1 MSSVKKSQDIEE
13 QNGPNYGTVD
23 VKVGTQQDLLDLQDL
38 DPAFNQKMRLVNDA
52 IDEIGWTPYHLKL
65 FFLNGFGYAVDSMI
79 LLFQSII
86 ATQSFREFGEKG
98 YANGMTIAAYVGML
112 TGALFWGFGAD
123 IIGRKYAFN
132 ITLFLCSVSCI
143 IAGGMPNWPSLGL
156 FIALVSF
163 GAGGNLVMDTAV
175 FLEYLPSNKQWL
187 LTLMACW
194 WGFGQAI
201 AGFIAWGFMVPERW
215 NCVDVEACTRGNNMG
230 WRYVMFTGGTLVFCL
245 SLLRVTVIRL
255 RETPKYLLGVGKDEE
270 VIETFQYLAT
280 KYNRTCSLTLQDLVA
295 CGTIT
300 SAHSKNRFSIS
311 ETMIHIRGL
320 FITKKITISTAS
332 IFLSWT
338 LIGLAYPLFYVFLP
352 SYLASRGAVFN
363 RSQFEIWRNYSLTNI
378 SGIPGPVVAGF
389 MCNTK
394 LGRKYTMVI
403 GALIS
408 MAFFFAYTS
417 VKTSVQDLTFTCL
430 IAFCINIYY
439 GTLYA
444 YTPEVLPSAHRATGS
459 AIAVAC
465 NRVMGIVSAVVAT
478 EANTDTPAPLNATS
492 CFKLDHESTG
502 IGCYAAYTASS
513 LLSKAQALA
522 HWHRILLSLIIPYPT
537 DGPLSTSTT
546 HFQPHQTSR
555 YQVLKAET
563 SAHISKSTLPS
574 NSVNPL
580 KQPIMSSVMSEKPA
594 TRSKRNSPKRSLAS
608 SSATSDAKRR
618 KSEHVKK
625 FTEMKLDDVEQIFQ
639 KSRDALNKAEEL
651 YQDAEKARTEKLE
664 TYMDAAR
671 AMTGA
676 HQTLSSAMVRKANAT
691 KDVAR
696 LEMIKDAREAIG
708 KRDNLQIQVDKQKKE
723 LFAVETKLLMW
734 DNIANMAVENLKEDD
749 LEHLFQFQE

>member
-1 MSSVKKSQDIEE
+1 MSSVKKSQDGLEE

-23 VKVGTQQDLLDLQDL
+23 VKVGSQQDLLDLQDL

-79 LLFQSII
+79 TLFQSII
-86 ATQSFREFGEKG
+86 ATQAFREFGEKG

-143 IAGGMPNWPSLGL
+143 IAGGMPNWPSLG
-156 FIALVSF
+156 FFVALLSF

-215 NCVDVEACTRGNNMG
+215 NCIDVETCTRGNNMG
-230 WRYVMFTGGTLVFCL
+230 WRYVMFTGGALVFFL

-255 RETPKYLLGVGKDEE
+255 RETPKYLLGVGKEEE

-280 KYNRTCSLTLQDLVA
+280 KYNRTCSLTLQDLAA

-320 FITKKITISTAS
+320 FSTKKMTISTAS

-363 RSQFEIWRNYSLTNI
+363 RSKFEIWRNYALTNI

-417 VKTSVQDLTFTCL
+417 VKTSVQDITFTCL

-465 NRVMGIVSAVVAT
+465 NRVMGIVSAVVAS
-478 EANTDTPAPLNATS
+478 EANTDTPAPLLALWVTVN
-492 CFKLDHESTG
+492 
-502 IGCYAAYTASS
+502 ASS
-513 LLSKAQALA
+513 YSFIEEKQYHLQPIAERLKNLLVSNGHLMHVVTPQHPVLRLDFHKKTLTLPLTLA
-522 HWHRILLSLIIPYPT
+522 HLLRILLSVTILYPI
-537 DGPLSTSTT
+537 DLPLPTFAT
-546 HFQPHQTSR
+546 HFQSR
-555 YQVLKAET
+555 YTLTELQPQNRLTKAKIST
-563 SAHISKSTLPS
+563 QTSKSTIP
-574 NSVNPL
+574 NRANPA
-580 KQPIMSSVMSEKPA
+580 KKTTMSSAMSEKS
-594 TRSKRNSPKRSLAS
+594 TSRSKRNSPKRSLAS
-608 SSATSDAKRR
+608 GSVTSDAKRR

-625 FTEMKLDDVEQIFQ
+625 FTEMKLEDIEQIFQ
-639 KSRDALNKAEEL
+639 NSRNALNIAE
-651 YQDAEKARTEKLE
+651 
-664 TYMDAAR
+664 
-671 AMTGA
+671 
-676 HQTLSSAMVRKANAT
+676 
-691 KDVAR
+691 
-696 LEMIKDAREAIG
+696 
-708 KRDNLQIQVDKQKKE
+708 KQKKE
-723 LFAVETKLLMW
+723 LFAIETKLLMW
-734 DNIANMAVENLKEDD
+734 DNVANMAVKNLKEDD
-749 LEHLFQFQE
+749 LEHLFQFQG

>member
-1 MSSVKKSQDIEE
+1 MSSVKKSQDVEE
-13 QNGPNYGTVD
+13 QNGPNYGTID

-112 TGALFWGFGAD
+112 TGALFWGFSAD

-201 AGFIAWGFMVPERW
+201 AGFIAWGFMVPKRW
-215 NCVDVEACTRGNNMG
+215 NCVDVETCTRGNNMG
-230 WRYVMFTGGTLVFCL
+230 WRYVMFTGGALVFFL
-245 SLLRVTVIRL
+245 SLLRVTVVRL
-255 RETPKYLLGVGKDEE
+255 RETPKYLLGVGKEEE

-280 KYNRTCSLTLQDLVA
+280 KYNRTCSLTLQDLEA

-320 FITKKITISTAS
+320 FSTKKMTISTSS

-363 RSQFEIWRNYSLTNI
+363 RSQFEIWRNYALTNI

-417 VKTSVQDLTFTCL
+417 VKTSVQDITFTCL

-478 EANTDTPAPLNATS
+478 EANTDTPAPLNWML
-492 CFKLDHESTG
+492 C
-502 IGCYAAYTASS
+502 
-513 LLSKAQALA
+513 
-522 HWHRILLSLIIPYPT
+522 
-537 DGPLSTSTT
+537 
-546 HFQPHQTSR
+546 
-555 YQVLKAET
+555 
-563 SAHISKSTLPS
+563 
-574 NSVNPL
+574 
-580 KQPIMSSVMSEKPA
+580 
-594 TRSKRNSPKRSLAS
+594 SLAS
-608 SSATSDAKRR
+608 GSSTSDAKRR

-664 TYMDAAR
+664 TYMDATR

-676 HQTLSSAMVRKANAT
+676 HQTLSSAMIRKANAT
-691 KDVAR
+691 KDVTR
-696 LEMIKDAREAIG
+696 LEMIKDARAAIEN
-708 KRDNLQIQVDKQKKE
+708 RDNFQLQVDKQKKE

-734 DNIANMAVENLKEDD
+734 DNIASMAVENLKEDD
-749 LEHLFQFQE
+749 LEHLFQFQG